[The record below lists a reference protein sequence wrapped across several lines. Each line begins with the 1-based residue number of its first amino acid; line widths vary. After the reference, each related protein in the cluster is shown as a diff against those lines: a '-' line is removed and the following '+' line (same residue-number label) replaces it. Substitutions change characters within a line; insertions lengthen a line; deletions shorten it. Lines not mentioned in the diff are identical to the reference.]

1 VQTHSEYT
9 NEGNGTPVVMLHS
22 SMSSKE
28 QWSRLSANLCHDF
41 QTIAIDLYGY
51 GTSSYPQNPSSFTL
65 VDEAHRIE
73 TIIRQLI
80 GDKKKFHLVGHSYG
94 GATALRLAYNQTH
107 QIISLSLFEPVA
119 FHLLEKD
126 DPALAPIFE
135 VVKSINSCIETS
147 DFSKATSLFV
157 DFWSG
162 VGTYGGLS
170 QTKQLYLDSF
180 IKKVALDFQA
190 GMNEPLTLA
199 DYRNIQIPTCLIS
212 SPQSPL
218 PTRQIV
224 NNLEGALPDYQ
235 IHRVDGG
242 HMAPI
247 TNAYSVNDIWQTFIR
262 AF

>member
-9 NEGNGTPVVMLHS
+9 KEGNGIPVIMLHS

-28 QWSRLSANLCHDF
+28 QWSRLSANLCQDF

-51 GTSSYPQNPSSFTL
+51 GKSSYPQNPSSFTL
-65 VDEAHRIE
+65 IDEADRID

-80 GDKKKFHLVGHSYG
+80 GEKQFHLVGHSYG
-94 GATALRLAYNQTH
+94 GATALRLAYNQPH
-107 QIISLSLFEPVA
+107 RIKSLSLFEPVA

-126 DPALAPIFE
+126 DPALVPIFE
-135 VVKSINSCIETS
+135 VVKSINSCIEKLDS
-147 DFSKATSLFV
+147 SKATSLFV

-162 VGTYGGLS
+162 IGTYSGLN
-170 QTKQLYLDSF
+170 QTKQQYLNGF

-190 GMNEPLTLA
+190 GINEPLTLA
-199 DYRNIQIPTCLIS
+199 DYRNIQLPTCLIS

-224 NNLEGALPDYQ
+224 SNLERALPNCQ
-235 IHRVDGG
+235 THRIDGG

-247 TNAYSVNDIWQTFIR
+247 TNAYSANEIWQTFIR
-262 AF
+262 TF